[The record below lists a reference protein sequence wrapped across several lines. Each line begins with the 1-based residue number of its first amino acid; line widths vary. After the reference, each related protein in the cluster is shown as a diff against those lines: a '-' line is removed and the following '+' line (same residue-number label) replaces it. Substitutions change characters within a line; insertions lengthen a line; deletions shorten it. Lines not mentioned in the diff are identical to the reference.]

1 MKKLITLL
9 GLFALAAVVPALA
22 AESAPPTIPFDLI
35 TSSPAS
41 PACSTVATSSV
52 PSTQPSELPSWLA
65 SNPLLLAEA
74 QAAGC
79 VSYCIYACGGC
90 CAFPAPGVCYC
101 C

>member
-22 AESAPPTIPFDLI
+22 AESPPPTIPFDLI
-35 TSSPAS
+35 TSSPA
-41 PACSTVATSSV
+41 CSTAATSSV

-65 SNPLLLAEA
+65 SNPLLWAEP

-79 VSYCIYACGGC
+79 TSYCIYACGGC

>member
-35 TSSPAS
+35 TSSPA
-41 PACSTVATSSV
+41 CSTAATSSV
-52 PSTQPSELPSWLA
+52 ASTQPSELPSWLA
-65 SNPLLLAEA
+65 ANPQLLTEA
-74 QAAGC
+74 HAAGC

>member
-1 MKKLITLL
+1 MKKFITLL
-9 GLFALAAVVPALA
+9 GLFALTAVVSALA

-35 TSSPAS
+35 TAS
-41 PACSTVATSSV
+41 PACSAVATSSV

-65 SNPLLLAEA
+65 SNPLLWAEA

-79 VSYCIYACGGC
+79 VSYCVNTCEGC
-90 CAFPAPGVCYC
+90 CAFPAPGVCAC

>member
-1 MKKLITLL
+1 MKKFITLL

-22 AESAPPTIPFDLI
+22 AESAPPTISFDLL
-35 TSSPAS
+35 TSS

-52 PSTQPSELPSWLA
+52 PSTQPGELPSWLA
-65 SNPLLLAEA
+65 SDPQLSAETR
-74 QAAGC
+74 AAGC
-79 VSYCIYACGGC
+79 VAYCVYTCGGC